1 MKIIPVFDRLLVERI
16 ANDTVSPG
24 GIIIPDKAKE
34 KPLEGRIVAQG
45 EGTLSEDGESMYPL
59 DTKVG
64 DHILFPKHCGTD
76 INIGGQDLLV
86 MCEAD
91 VMCVVEPEDV

>member
-1 MKIIPVFDRLLVERI
+1 MKIIPIYDRLLVRRI

-24 GIIIPDKAKE
+24 GIIIPDQAKE
-34 KPLEGRIVAQG
+34 KPLEGEIVAQG
-45 EGTLSEDGESMYPL
+45 DGTLSEDGKTVYPL

-76 INIGGQDLLV
+76 INVGGDDLLV
-86 MCEAD
+86 MCESD
-91 VMCVVEPEDV
+91 VIAVMEPDA